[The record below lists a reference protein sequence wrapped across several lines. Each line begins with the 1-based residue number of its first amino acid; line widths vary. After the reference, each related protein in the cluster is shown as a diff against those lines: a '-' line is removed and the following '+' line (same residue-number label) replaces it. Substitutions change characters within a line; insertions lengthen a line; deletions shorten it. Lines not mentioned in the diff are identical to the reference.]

1 MYKKCDDT
9 HPNWENLMVY
19 YSNNDMQNGVVSD
32 LSANTYNAYAI
43 GMPSLKSYEGI
54 NRFKNFNFTNFRPHC
69 ILEQGDFV
77 QTDTVIWYA
86 DSILADQICL
96 RKYEVDDYRLFP
108 MDTSYVWG
116 DYYRYSYNPL
126 DGSVIDS
133 VLVSGGETILQNNL
147 VYYSE
152 PFDIINTIQVQNFV
166 TPYGISLDLDDDGF
180 TYVYDV
186 TDYVSLLHDSVDI
199 QAHNTQELLDLKFA
213 FIEGTPPREVL
224 DFKQIWRGQYGH
236 HAIAAEEVL
245 PGVKVKMLDDAHQ
258 FIVRTR
264 TTGHGMDE
272 PAYCAEFCPTYHNLF
287 IDGVQRYEWKNWK
300 ECSDNPVYPQGG
312 TWVFDRAGWCPGS
325 FADTY
330 NWDVSEFV
338 NPGDSVNVDYGMQQ
352 YSVGDGEGN
361 YRLTVQCFQYGEPNF
376 QNDASIDNILKP
388 SKDDQNRRFNPICG
402 QPEIRIQN
410 TGEQTL
416 TSLHVQY
423 GIDGDLSYVYDWSGS
438 LEFMQKEDVILP
450 AMDWNEVIHSEGLF
464 TAEISSPNSQ
474 SDEFEGNNLMN
485 SEIELVDVID
495 KPIMITLM
503 TNNIGSETSYEIL
516 NGNGE
521 VIKSVSNLNDNTQYY
536 DTIPYN
542 PGCYEIKIYDEGEDG
557 LSYWYNTEAG
567 GGSIGLRYVG
577 GSFAKHFDSDFGSF
591 ICYQFIYADADYIN
605 TNLANGDYFSLY
617 PNPANDVLT
626 VEMNTVFSQ
635 KAEIRM
641 YDMFGKE
648 LMRKSVN
655 ASENSI
661 YELNISE
668 LPEGVYLLRVINGK
682 LNQTKKFVVK

>member
-1 MYKKCDDT
+1 MIRDKQGAEAVNMRSCEVPQDIYGITAKYTETLLNKVLEDKQTFKGDHTGWVPSTEQELEMARLWSEVYGISRKVTKKPTMIVPYGGTKLTC
-9 HPNWENLMVY
+9 
-19 YSNNDMQNGVVSD
+19 
-32 LSANTYNAYAI
+32 
-43 GMPSLKSYEGI
+43 
-54 NRFKNFNFTNFRPHC
+54 
-69 ILEQGDFV
+69 
-77 QTDTVIWYA
+77 A
-86 DSILADQICL
+86 DSI
-96 RKYEVDDYRLFP
+96 E
-108 MDTSYVWG
+108 
-116 DYYRYSYNPL
+116 
-126 DGSVIDS
+126 
-133 VLVSGGETILQNNL
+133 
-147 VYYSE
+147 
-152 PFDIINTIQVQNFV
+152 
-166 TPYGISLDLDDDGF
+166 
-180 TYVYDV
+180 
-186 TDYVSLLHDSVDI
+186 
-199 QAHNTQELLDLKFA
+199 
-213 FIEGTPPREVL
+213 
-224 DFKQIWRGQYGH
+224 
-236 HAIAAEEVL
+236 
-245 PGVKVKMLDDAHQ
+245 
-258 FIVRTR
+258 
-264 TTGHGMDE
+264 
-272 PAYCAEFCPTYHNLF
+272 
-287 IDGVQRYEWKNWK
+287 
-300 ECSDNPVYPQGG
+300 
-312 TWVFDRAGWCPGS
+312 
-325 FADTY
+325 
-330 NWDVSEFV
+330 
-338 NPGDSVNVDYGMQQ
+338 
-352 YSVGDGEGN
+352 
-361 YRLTVQCFQYGEPNF
+361 
-376 QNDASIDNILKP
+376 
-388 SKDDQNRRFNPICG
+388 
-402 QPEIRIQN
+402 
-410 TGEQTL
+410 
-416 TSLHVQY
+416 
-423 GIDGDLSYVYDWSGS
+423 
-438 LEFMQKEDVILP
+438 EFMQKEDVILP